1 MQRHA
6 NLKILGSGGTDIAT
20 ISVDA
25 RKLPELEQHLSA
37 FAEHNPGQAQENIV
51 IIILP
56 KSKHDENRLLD
67 ELEKETGLHIPR
79 NDKEPVPDEPLT
91 AREKEVLELLSH
103 GLPYKHIA
111 DALSISE
118 GTVNTHIKNIYAK
131 LHVHSKMEAVDKWKR
146 NGLE

>member
-1 MQRHA
+1 MHRHV

-20 ISVDA
+20 VSVDA
-25 RKLPELEQHLSA
+25 QKLPELEQHLSA
-37 FAEHNPGQAQENIV
+37 FAEHNPGQAQEDIV

-79 NDKEPVPDEPLT
+79 NDKEHKPGIALT
-91 AREKEVLELLSH
+91 DREKKVLELLSR
-103 GLPYKHIA
+103 GLPYKLIA

-118 GTVNTHIKNIYAK
+118 GTVNTHIKNIYGK
-131 LHVHSKMEAVDKWKR
+131 LHVHSKMEAVRKWKR
-146 NGLE
+146 KGLK